1 LNLFIERVSVLGSV
15 EQSAETAVLDFEQ
28 VLGSVKFDLGQQY
41 DVKYRNESM
50 NETTNDATRI
60 QHHLEVSLE
69 AIEEIWTDD

>member
-15 EQSAETAVLDFEQ
+15 EQSPETAVLDFEQ
-28 VLGSVKFDLGQQY
+28 VLGSVKFDLGQY

-69 AIEEIWTDD
+69 ATEEIRTDD